1 MKNLSFKSKRDG
13 FALLPAIAIGA
24 IFLAVVIAGAGYM
37 EYQKIK
43 STVITDG
50 QFNAV
55 GSQIKMD
62 TPLDAIK
69 EIYSGLVNSFFA
81 PVPRTDAPINL
92 ESLQVCIPS
101 TSCISFCEFGGDL
114 QNCRTIKADCSVT
127 LSTKGTSC
135 LPAPKRVGGTAPK
148 TTAGIS
154 CLVSNQSFQAALAAY
169 EITVPA
175 YEKAVAA
182 AKLPCANEGCTIVS
196 ENYTNAYQRLRD
208 AFNVAMLSY
217 EEILPKCSP
226 SDRLKAETCAAK
238 YEKALA
244 GCTPGQPT
252 DPCFFADTED
262 AINSCFR

>member
-1 MKNLSFKSKRDG
+1 MKILSLNNKRAG
-13 FALLPAIAIGA
+13 FALLSAIAIGA

-43 STVITDG
+43 SNGKIGG
-50 QFNAV
+50 QFEAV

-62 TPLDAIK
+62 TPLDALK
-69 EIYSGLVNSFFA
+69 EIYNGLVNSFFA

-92 ESLQVCIPS
+92 DSLQVCVPS

-114 QNCRTIKADCSVT
+114 QNCRTTNTDCSVT

-135 LPAPKRVGGTAPK
+135 LPAPKSSRGTAPK
-148 TTAGIS
+148 TTANIS
-154 CLVSNQSFQAALAAY
+154 CLVSNQSFQNALTAY

-175 YEKAVAA
+175 YEKAAAA
-182 AKLPCANEGCTIVS
+182 AKLPCANEGCAVVS
-196 ENYTNAYQRLRD
+196 ENYANAYQRLRD
-208 AFNVAMLSY
+208 AFNMAMLSY

-226 SDRLKAETCAAK
+226 SDRLKAETCVAK